1 MAELLQDLKN
11 ESFSYV
17 DIVVIGKDN
26 MDNIIKSFQVEIV
39 YASEEVFNFK
49 LCGN

>member
-17 DIVVIGKDN
+17 DIVVIGK
-26 MDNIIKSFQVEIV
+26 DNIIKSFQVEIV